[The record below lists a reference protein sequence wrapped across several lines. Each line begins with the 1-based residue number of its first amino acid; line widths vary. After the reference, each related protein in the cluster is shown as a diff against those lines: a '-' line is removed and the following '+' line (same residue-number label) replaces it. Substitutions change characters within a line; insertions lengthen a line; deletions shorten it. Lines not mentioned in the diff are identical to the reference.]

1 MGTAATRLAIH
12 PTSPPQCDYQQVS
25 ARKTADREAILAKY
39 PDWRVPD
46 PGRDVTDVSHLVLS
60 KLSDIEKEIINQDAC
75 GLLANL
81 ASRKYTSVQALTAF
95 CKVAV
100 AAQDLTNCL
109 TEIFF
114 DEGFER
120 AKQLDDYLASTG
132 KVVGPLHGLPVS
144 IKDHILVKGH
154 DTASGYAS
162 WAYKSYADHD
172 AAVVK
177 ILREAGAIIYVKTA
191 NPQTLLSLETNNNI
205 YGRTLNPYNR
215 NTSAGGSSGGE
226 GALVGCHGSLLGV
239 GTDIGGSIRIPAAW
253 CGLYGFKPSVARL
266 PHTGLL
272 GSHDG
277 MDNIVGCVGPLAT
290 SARDLNLFCKVMLE
304 YEAWNVEHQNL
315 FIEWRTDL
323 AEKGTGLPE
332 KLVFG
337 ILADDGVVAPH
348 PPIQQALKETKEA
361 LLAAGHEVI
370 EYEPMGHQAAWD
382 LIVKLYFLDG
392 GAEYFETMA
401 ESGEPPIPS
410 FSWIV
415 GHTNGREAYTM
426 AEMFKLNAERE
437 KFRSKAHAH
446 WNASALRTKSGRPV
460 DAILTPIAP
469 TLAPPHDSVRWWGYS
484 SYWNLLDYPA
494 AVFPTGRLRASE
506 WHGPLQDALPK
517 PRNHVDEFVRA
528 QWDPKTYD
536 GLPIA
541 LQLVGRRHAEEKT
554 LALLNVVEAAVKAH
568 NITKA
573 KF

>member
-191 NPQTLLSLETNNNI
+191 NPQTLLVSL
-205 YGRTLNPYNR
+205 
-215 NTSAGGSSGGE
+215 
-226 GALVGCHGSLLGV
+226 
-239 GTDIGGSIRIPAAW
+239 
-253 CGLYGFKPSVARL
+253 F
-266 PHTGLL
+266 
-272 GSHDG
+272 
-277 MDNIVGCVGPLAT
+277 
-290 SARDLNLFCKVMLE
+290 
-304 YEAWNVEHQNL
+304 
-315 FIEWRTDL
+315 TDL
-323 AEKGTGLPE
+323 
-332 KLVFG
+332 
-337 ILADDGVVAPH
+337 
-348 PPIQQALKETKEA
+348 
-361 LLAAGHEVI
+361 VI
-370 EYEPMGHQAAWD
+370 
-382 LIVKLYFLDG
+382 
-392 GAEYFETMA
+392 
-401 ESGEPPIPS
+401 
-410 FSWIV
+410 
-415 GHTNGREAYTM
+415 
-426 AEMFKLNAERE
+426 
-437 KFRSKAHAH
+437 
-446 WNASALRTKSGRPV
+446 
-460 DAILTPIAP
+460 
-469 TLAPPHDSVRWWGYS
+469 
-484 SYWNLLDYPA
+484 
-494 AVFPTGRLRASE
+494 
-506 WHGPLQDALPK
+506 
-517 PRNHVDEFVRA
+517 
-528 QWDPKTYD
+528 
-536 GLPIA
+536 
-541 LQLVGRRHAEEKT
+541 
-554 LALLNVVEAAVKAH
+554 
-568 NITKA
+568 
-573 KF
+573 